1 MSEQLKRAF
10 RAVWSARGGG
20 LYACG
25 FVLTFLWLEVTTFF
39 SEVAAANSVGEFVSE
54 QLFEF
59 VIRFT
64 VQSIQNTVSAFMWPV
79 AIIQWSPAWGGLI
92 LGGMYLVFAKFI
104 KQRLERWLFDDGPE
118 AEGGANDA

>member
-25 FVLTFLWLEVTTFF
+25 FVLTFLWLEITTFF

-64 VQSIQNTVSAFMWPV
+64 VQSIQNTVSAFIWPV

-92 LGGMYLVFAKFI
+92 LGGMYFVFAKFV
-104 KQRLERWLFDDGPE
+104 KHRLEGWLFDGDPKARGGGDE
-118 AEGGANDA
+118 A

>member
-1 MSEQLKRAF
+1 MQLKRAF
-10 RAVWSARGGG
+10 RAVWAARGGG

-39 SEVAAANSVGEFVSE
+39 SEVAAANSVGEFVTE

-64 VQSIQNTVSAFMWPV
+64 VQSIQNTVAAFMWPL

-92 LGGMYLVFAKFI
+92 LGGMYVVFPRFI
-104 KQRLERWLFDDGPE
+104 KPRLEGWLFDDEPE
-118 AEGGANDA
+118 AQGKRQ

>member
-1 MSEQLKRAF
+1 MQLKRAF

-25 FVLTFLWLEVTTFF
+25 FLITFLWLEIATFF
-39 SEVAAANSVGEFVSE
+39 GELAAANSVGEFVSG

-64 VQSIQNTVSAFMWPV
+64 VQSLENTIYAFMWPLT
-79 AIIQWSPAWGGLI
+79 IIRWSPAWGGLL

-104 KQRLERWLFDDGPE
+104 KQRLESWLFDDDTETRGSRDE
-118 AEGGANDA
+118 D